1 MVNSA
6 LSGIEHALWDIS
18 GKAVGLPVYMLLG
31 GKVRDRIRVYQSAG
45 GNEPQQV
52 AEAPKRLVE
61 EVRVHGGEDV
71 ASIQNY
77 STRGARGDKMTGQ
90 GRSTINTIYR
100 SLQPIVP
107 KGAHS

>member
-31 GKVRDRIRVYQSAG
+31 GKVRDRIRVYRSAG

-52 AEAPKRLVE
+52 AEAAKRLVE
-61 EVRVHGGEDV
+61 KYGYTAVKMSPHIGGYE
-71 ASIQNY
+71 
-77 STRGARGDKMTGQ
+77 RPAR
-90 GRSTINTIYR
+90 
-100 SLQPIVP
+100 
-107 KGAHS
+107 